1 MFSFGST
8 APKPATTTGFGGGSL
23 FGSNTTQT
31 APAAPTGGL
40 FGATSQP
47 ATAPTTTGGLF
58 GSTQP
63 ATATTGGGLFG
74 AQQPAANTTTNTTGG
89 LFGAQPANPTTT
101 TGGLFGAQPAAST
114 TTGGGLFGGQAGTN
128 TTTGTT
134 GSSFGFGA
142 PAATTTP
149 AQPAAQASGPFTR
162 TTKFNDLPDAQKK
175 VFEEI
180 ESFIQGRVQISVE
193 LKAQKLG
200 EEIQK
205 EQAALDELN
214 KSLST
219 AASALSSDRLAVDDQ
234 RTKTDQNLQDALIA
248 TRIIDGFTKPQQMGS
263 YLTSYANFPLEYFT
277 RQVEEMKDRV
287 QRYKSTMEQ
296 IERKLAQVH
305 ESHSA
310 QPAPSPQAIANA
322 LRAQHATLTALAART
337 AEIDATVQKHKATY
351 TTRWR
356 AQTGSARDPFA
367 PASKEDDTLDAL
379 MGLSVS
385 TAAR

>member
-1 MFSFGST
+1 MFSFGANAT
-8 APKPATTTGFGGGSL
+8 KPATSTGFGGSL
-23 FGSNTTQT
+23 FGSNNTQT
-31 APAAPTGGL
+31 TPAAPATGGL
-40 FGATSQP
+40 FGASNTTSQS
-47 ATAPTTTGGLF
+47 TAPASTGGLF
-58 GSTQP
+58 GAQS
-63 ATATTGGGLFG
+63 AGGTATNGGLFG
-74 AQQPAANTTTNTTGG
+74 AQQPAANTNTTGG
-89 LFGAQPANPTTT
+89 LFGAQPAANTTGATGGLFGAQPTANNT
-101 TGGLFGAQPAAST
+101 TGGLFGAQPSA
-114 TTGGGLFGGQAGTN
+114 N
-128 TTTGTT
+128 TTGTT

-142 PAATTTP
+142 PSTTTVP
-149 AQPAAQASGPFTR
+149 AQSVAQTSGPLTR
-162 TTKFNDLPDAQKK
+162 TTKFNDLPDAQKR

-214 KSLST
+214 KCLSS

-287 QRYKSTMEQ
+287 QRYKSTIEQ
-296 IERKLAQVH
+296 IERKLAQAL

-322 LRAQHATLTALAART
+322 LRAQHASLTALAART
-337 AEIDATVQKHKATY
+337 AEIDATVQKHKAVY

-379 MGLSVS
+379 MHMSVS
-385 TAAR
+385 VAGR